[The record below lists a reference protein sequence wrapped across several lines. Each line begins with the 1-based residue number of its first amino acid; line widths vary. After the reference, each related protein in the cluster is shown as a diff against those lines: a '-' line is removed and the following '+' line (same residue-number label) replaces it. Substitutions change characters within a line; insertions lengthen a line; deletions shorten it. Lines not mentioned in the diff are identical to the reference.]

1 MIVKGRMGRSNESA
15 AVSKERDLQ
24 IMILLY
30 AKARGDHAAEDTI
43 RVSVSRKG
51 TEFFRALLT
60 FDHEEGLSV
69 NPLSYNTYCISCGRC
84 PIGILRNSWE
94 HCI

>member
-30 AKARGDHAAEDTI
+30 VKARGDHAAVDTI
-43 RVSVSRKG
+43 RV
-51 TEFFRALLT
+51 
-60 FDHEEGLSV
+60 LSV
-69 NPLSYNTYCISCGRC
+69 NPLSYNTYCIFCGRC
-84 PIGILRNSWE
+84 PIGILRNSKE